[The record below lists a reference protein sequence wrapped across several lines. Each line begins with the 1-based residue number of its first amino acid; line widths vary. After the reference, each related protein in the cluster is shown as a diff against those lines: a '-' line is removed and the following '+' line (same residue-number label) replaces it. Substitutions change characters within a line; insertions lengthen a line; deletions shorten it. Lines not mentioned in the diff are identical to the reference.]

1 MRTAPPV
8 VFTAGEYAWGENP
21 NGTNLVPVVI
31 YFDAFMRVLAFFR
44 RKKARDKEKIILDNR
59 KKSGIYRWLNKVN
72 GKAYVGSSVNL
83 SRRLNFYY
91 NFSYINPKVKKGN
104 SLIYS
109 AILKHGY
116 SNFQFEILEYCNAE
130 EVINREQYYI
140 DLLHPQY
147 NLNPKAGSRLGSK
160 HSEEVKLKMSNQR
173 KGRKFTE
180 LHKKSL
186 SKANAGKNNP
196 NFGKILPMPNRPRPS
211 KKTKNLISLAR
222 LGKSFLSEEMKD
234 KMSRYSGKS
243 VKVIDLENN
252 KTSTYSS
259 LKKAAIYMG
268 ITQPNLS
275 IR

>member
-1 MRTAPPV
+1 
-8 VFTAGEYAWGENP
+8 
-21 NGTNLVPVVI
+21 
-31 YFDAFMRVLAFFR
+31 
-44 RKKARDKEKIILDNR
+44 
-59 KKSGIYRWLNKVN
+59 
-72 GKAYVGSSVNL
+72 
-83 SRRLNFYY
+83 
-91 NFSYINPKVKKGN
+91 
-104 SLIYS
+104 
-109 AILKHGY
+109 
-116 SNFQFEILEYCNAE
+116 
-130 EVINREQYYI
+130 
-140 DLLHPQY
+140 
-147 NLNPKAGSRLGSK
+147 
-160 HSEEVKLKMSNQR
+160 MSNQR

-196 NFGKILPMPNRPRPS
+196 NFGKTHS

-234 KMSRYSGKS
+234 KMSRDSGKS